1 MWISKYETSML
12 DTIIACARDGG
23 SVVSRCCAI
32 EIARATYYN
41 WINPNSEHYI
51 ADFHAAHEK
60 AELLCQKWWEEKGQQ
75 HLTFIDRGE
84 RLDSQNY
91 RLQMMNRFGWSEKGQ
106 QDVTTTGDI
115 VLNLGKKTDG
125 TSNS

>member
-1 MWISKYETSML
+1 ML

-23 SVVSRCCAI
+23 SIVSRCCAI
-32 EIARATYYN
+32 EIVRQTYYN
-41 WINPNSEHYI
+41 WINPNGEWYI
-51 ADFHAAHEK
+51 PEFHEAHEK
-60 AELLCQKWWEEKGQQ
+60 AELLCQQWWEEKGQR

-106 QDVTTTGDI
+106 QEVNATGDI
-115 VLNLGKKTDG
+115 VLNLGKKSDG
-125 TSNS
+125 NSNS